1 MFIVI
6 TGVTKGLGRALA
18 DWYIAHGHTVAGCGR
33 SAEIMNLRFTHAA
46 PHDFAVVDVTDA
58 NKVAL
63 WVEKLSVRH
72 GAPDLLICNAAVM
85 NRPAPLW
92 EVPAAE
98 FERLIDVN
106 IKGVAMLIRHFAPAM
121 IARGT
126 GVIATLSS
134 GWGRSASANF
144 APYCAS
150 KFAVEGLTQALALE
164 LPQGMAAVPVNP
176 GAIDT
181 DMLRECIDDEAA
193 NYPKAA
199 VWAEKAAPFFLT
211 LGAKDN
217 GRSVTVPRAA
227 Q

>member
-134 GWGRSASANF
+134 GW
-144 APYCAS
+144 
-150 KFAVEGLTQALALE
+150 
-164 LPQGMAAVPVNP
+164 
-176 GAIDT
+176 
-181 DMLRECIDDEAA
+181 
-193 NYPKAA
+193 
-199 VWAEKAAPFFLT
+199 
-211 LGAKDN
+211 
-217 GRSVTVPRAA
+217 
-227 Q
+227 